1 MSRASPS
8 LDGRRGVSSG
18 YRFPLQTT
26 AVACSL
32 YALSL
37 GAAHAQTA
45 EGSLS
50 EVVVSA
56 SGFEQDIKKA
66 PASITVVSR
75 EVLETKRASSLAEA
89 LSDVEGVDVG
99 NDVGKTGGMNISIRG
114 MPSDYTLVL
123 VDGRRQNAAGN
134 VTPNG
139 FGETSTSFLPPI
151 SAIERIEVIRGPMAT
166 LYGSDAM
173 GGVINIITRKVGKT
187 WTGAVNL
194 NGTVQENRDRG
205 DNLGTN
211 VYLSGPIQQDMLGLT
226 LRASSFKRSAS
237 ALEPTGTAG
246 NTTISTRGPSPVKA
260 NIDTLGA
267 RLTLTPNRDHE
278 IYLDLDTARQV
289 YDNSSAQLGT
299 LGVQGYTDKQ
309 KFNRE
314 QMVLAYNAH
323 LGFGKLE
330 TSLTR
335 NETET
340 IGRTIPNGTPGKAP
354 GSARTLTAEN
364 TILDAKLI
372 TAVGESHLLTVGAQH
387 WKAKMVDGVA
397 PAPYTHTQWALFGE
411 DEWRLMPDLA
421 LTLGARYDDHSQF
434 GAQFSP
440 RIYTVWDATDHWIVK
455 GGVSR
460 GFKTPR
466 LDQLAD
472 GITGFTGQ
480 GTRPT
485 IGTPSLK
492 PETSTSYELG
502 TMFDDKKGFTV
513 GGTLFFN
520 QFKDKIA
527 TGTGLLNCS
536 FAGAP
541 NRPGCVDYGNWPA
554 VDTYGQS
561 VNVDQAETRGFELST
576 RVPLAKGL
584 NATANYTFTRSEQ
597 KSGASAGKPLYNT
610 PKHMLNAK
618 LDWKIDEKFSTWLSA
633 EYRSSRWRDDSSTA
647 GAAAR
652 AALGDYK
659 ATTQFHLGG
668 SYRLNKSVTLGATI
682 YNLFDKDFLA
692 YAQYAPNAYAAR
704 YNNMLE
710 GRRLWLTANVTF

>member
-1 MSRASPS
+1 MSRASTPS
-8 LDGRRGVSSG
+8 AGQRGVSSG
-18 YRFPLQTT
+18 YRFPLQAT

-37 GAAHAQTA
+37 GAAHAQQA

-75 EVLETKRASSLAEA
+75 EALETKRASSLAEA
-89 LSDVEGVDVG
+89 LADVEGVDVG

-187 WTGAVNL
+187 WAGAVNL

-205 DNLGTN
+205 DSLGTN
-211 VYLSGPIQQDMLGLT
+211 VYLSGPIKQDMLGLT

-237 ALEPTGTAG
+237 ELEPTGNAG

-260 NIDTLGA
+260 DIDTLGA

-299 LGVQGYTDKQ
+299 LGVQGYTAKQ

-314 QMVLAYNAH
+314 QTVLAYNAN

-340 IGRTIPNGTPGKAP
+340 IGRTIPSGTPGKAP

-372 TAVGESHLLTVGAQH
+372 TAVGESHLLTVGAQY
-387 WKAKMVDGVA
+387 WDAEMIDGVA

-411 DEWRLMPDLA
+411 DEWRLTPALA

-440 RIYTVWDATDHWIVK
+440 RIYTVWDATDNWIVK

-502 TMFDDKKGFTV
+502 TMFDDKKGFTI
-513 GGTLFFN
+513 GGTIFFN

-527 TGTGLLNCS
+527 TGSGLLNCS

-541 NRPGCVDYGNWPA
+541 NRPGCVNYGNWPA

-561 VNVDQAETRGFELST
+561 VNVDEAETRGFELST

-584 NATANYTFTRSEQ
+584 NASGNYTFTRSEQ
-597 KSGASAGKPLYNT
+597 KSGASAGQPLYNT

-618 LDWKIDEKFSTWLSA
+618 LDWKIDEKFSTWVSA
-633 EYRSSRWRDDSSTA
+633 EYRSSRWRDDTSAT
-647 GAAAR
+647 GRAAR
-652 AALGDYK
+652 AVLGDYK

-682 YNLFDKDFLA
+682 YNLFDKDFLE

>member
-8 LDGRRGVSSG
+8 PDGRRGVSSG

-682 YNLFDKDFLA
+682 YNLFDKDFLE

>member
-1 MSRASPS
+1 MLQVSP
-8 LDGRRGVSSG
+8 LPIRR
-18 YRFPLQTT
+18 PLKSAT
-26 AVACSL
+26 AIACGL
-32 YALSL
+32 YLLTLSTAQAQSTAPTL
-37 GAAHAQTA
+37 G
-45 EGSLS
+45 

-66 PASITVVSR
+66 PASITVISR
-75 EVLETKRASSLAEA
+75 ETLETQRATSLAEA
-89 LSDVEGVDVG
+89 LSNVEGVDVG

-114 MPSDYTLVL
+114 MPSDYTLIL
-123 VDGRRQNAAGN
+123 VDGRRQNAAGS

-151 SAIERIEVIRGPMAT
+151 SAIERIEVIRGPMST

-173 GGVINIITRKVGKT
+173 GGVVNIITRKVGKV
-187 WTGAVNL
+187 WAGAVSL
-194 NGTVQENRDRG
+194 NGTLQENRDRG
-205 DNLGTN
+205 DTAGAN
-211 VYLSGPIQQDMLGLT
+211 VYLSGPIKQDMLGLT
-226 LRASSFKRSAS
+226 LRGSTFKRSAS
-237 ALEPTGTAG
+237 ELEPTGNAG

-260 NIDTLGA
+260 DIETMGA
-267 RLTLTPNRDHE
+267 RLTLTPSKDHE
-278 IYLDLDTARQV
+278 LYLDLDSARQV

-309 KFNRE
+309 KFNRD
-314 QMVLAYNAH
+314 QAVLAYNATTR
-323 LGFGKLE
+323 LGKLE
-330 TSLTR
+330 TSLTH

-340 IGRTIPNGTPGKAP
+340 IGRTIPNGTPGQVP
-354 GSARTLTAEN
+354 GSARTLTASN
-364 TILDAKLI
+364 TILDGKLI
-372 TAVGESHLLTVGAQH
+372 TAVGSNHLLTVGAQH
-387 WKAKMVDGVA
+387 WKAEMVDGVA
-397 PAPYTHTQWALFGE
+397 PAPYTHTQWAIFGE
-411 DEWRLMPDLA
+411 DEWHLTPSLA
-421 LTLGARYDDHSQF
+421 LTLGARYDNHNRFGSQV
-434 GAQFSP
+434 SP
-440 RIYTVWDATDHWIVK
+440 RIYSVWDATENWTVK

-466 LDQLAD
+466 LDQLAN

-485 IGTPSLK
+485 IGTPTLK

-502 TMFDDKKGFTV
+502 TMFDDQQGFTF

-536 FAGAP
+536 FAAQP

-561 VNVDQAETRGFELST
+561 VNVDRAETRGFELST
-576 RVPLAKGL
+576 RFPLARSV
-584 NATANYTFTRSEQ
+584 NASANYTFTRSEQ
-597 KSGASAGKPLYNT
+597 KSGASAGQPLFNT
-610 PKHMLNAK
+610 PRHMLNAK
-618 LDWKIDEKFSTWLSA
+618 LDWKVDDKVSTWVSA
-633 EYRSSRWRDDSSTA
+633 EYRSKRWRDDSSTA

-668 SYRLNKSVTLGATI
+668 SYRVNNALTISATV
-682 YNLFDKDFLA
+682 YNLFDTDFLE
-692 YAQYAPNAYAAR
+692 YGQYAPNAYSAL

-710 GRRLWLTANVTF
+710 GRRLWVTANLSF